1 MQIKYTYIFHC
12 KNIKTPLIW
21 ALFDEIEREY
31 GYFIYFLKYKED
43 YDYYSGFSSKE
54 TNYKDLPP
62 YIWNKVV
69 AKIQCIIDK
78 HNMQAYDNDYS
89 HYIEMTLSSKL
100 FRLYG
105 I

>member
-21 ALFDEIEREY
+21 ALFDEIERDY
-31 GYFIYFLKYKED
+31 SCFIYFLKYKED

-54 TNYKDLPP
+54 KNYKDLPA
-62 YIWNKVV
+62 YIWNEVV
-69 AKIQCIIDK
+69 GKIQCILDK
-78 HNMQAYDNDYS
+78 HNMQAYDNDYM
-89 HYIEMTLSSKL
+89 HYIEMTLSTKL
-100 FRLYG
+100 YRLYN

>member
-31 GYFIYFLKYKED
+31 GYFIYFLKHKED
-43 YDYYSGFSSKE
+43 YDYYSGFSGKE

>member
-21 ALFDEIEREY
+21 ALFDEIERDY
-31 GYFIYFLKYKED
+31 SCFIYFLKYKED

-54 TNYKDLPP
+54 KNYKDLPA
-62 YIWNKVV
+62 YIWNEVV
-69 AKIQCIIDK
+69 GKIQCILDK
-78 HNMQAYDNDYS
+78 HNMQAYANDYS
-89 HYIEMTLSSKL
+89 HYIEMTLSTKVY
-100 FRLYG
+100 RLYG